1 MSNKLN
7 DALILN
13 QLDGQWQKFAA
24 IILWKLNGNRQVR
37 ITAEDIDA
45 FGQQFG
51 AGGSPIIFTHGHKE
65 SIEFQIVSEE
75 AAARIAAHDAKSRG
89 TA

>member
-1 MSNKLN
+1 MTNKLN
-7 DALILN
+7 DAPILD

-24 IILWKLNGNRQVR
+24 VILWKLHGNQQVR

-45 FGQQFG
+45 FGKQFG
-51 AGGSPIIFTHGHKE
+51 AGGFPVIFTHGHKD

-75 AAARIAAHDAKSRG
+75 AAKRIAAHDAERRG

>member
-7 DALILN
+7 DAPIID

-24 IILWKLNGNRQVR
+24 IILWKLNGNKAVQ
-37 ITAEDIDA
+37 ITGDDIER
-45 FGQQFG
+45 FGQQFTF
-51 AGGSPIIFTHGHKE
+51 GSPVIFTHGHKE

-75 AAARIAAHDAKSRG
+75 AAGRIAALQAGAKG